1 MSNIIKL
8 KLPKASLANT
18 PGATASPGI
27 KKLKLTNSQPPTPIE
42 ASSST
47 LPPPSTEKKKRPYVR
62 KVDPGSSK
70 KRAAEEDIISPAAKR
85 VQSGTGRKLS
95 IKLPG
100 QQSSGKISLA
110 AKRNSVPKIIDIR
123 ARQRAPPRA
132 KGIGYD
138 SEDSDV
144 EKDPAIQQALVLRM
158 QPGPDTDYLRKAIAD
173 GSIGPFASKGDAD
186 VSLKFVEHNYRR
198 AVVKIRGNSYAAVLV
213 DLPCIVETMK
223 SFDRKGWHK
232 VADCCQMLYV
242 LGRCQTDEEAK
253 NYRLPSD
260 VDKENYQFA
269 HGLTP
274 PLHYVRK
281 RRWRAR
287 PNYNHAVEAEEQAL
301 RLLEMDRL
309 VEESGGT
316 SSYAIKKTANPD
328 QAQEESNYGGDYD
341 DEEDADAEEDAIETV
356 EATGQYSFDDEEEE
370 DGVDLEAELAAQMGF
385 AEDDDDELLGGDS
398 EMVESPLALAPDD
411 GGGANS
417 MAPSTVAPTPAD
429 TPTAAATPEDPPSS
443 NEDDSGS
450 DEDDDEDDMDVFD
463 EDAAAKSAERAQQL
477 EEVADL
483 EQEIARTRQKAQAMT
498 NQLLKTRELRK
509 LAGLE
514 EDLKAKKVI
523 FGLEEE

>member
-1 MSNIIKL
+1 M
-8 KLPKASLANT
+8 PKASLAGT
-18 PGATASPGI
+18 PNRPTLPAGATSSSGI
-27 KKLKLTNSQPPTPIE
+27 KLKLTNSQPPTPTE
-42 ASSST
+42 GPASS
-47 LPPPSTEKKKRPYVR
+47 LPPASTEKKKRPYVR
-62 KVDPGSSK
+62 KTDAGSSK

-100 QQSSGKISLA
+100 QQSSGGTIALA
-110 AKRNSVPKIIDIR
+110 AKRKASVPKIIDIR

-158 QPGPDTDYLRKAIAD
+158 QPGEDANYLRKAIAD
-173 GSIGPFASKGDAD
+173 GSIGPFTSQGDAD
-186 VSLKFVEHNYRR
+186 VSIKFVEKNYRR
-198 AVVKIRGNSYAAVLV
+198 AVVKVRGNTYAAALV

-223 SFDRKGWHK
+223 SFDRKGWYK

-242 LGRCQTDEEAK
+242 LGPCKSEEEAK

-260 VDKENYQFA
+260 VDKENFQFA

-281 RRWRAR
+281 RRWRSR

-316 SSYAIKKTANPD
+316 SSYAVKKTANLD
-328 QAQEESNYGGDYD
+328 QAQEESQYEDEY
-341 DEEDADAEEDAIETV
+341 DEEEDAEEDAVETV
-356 EATGQYSFDDEEEE
+356 EATGQYPFDDEEE
-370 DGVDLEAELAAQMGF
+370 DGVDLEAELAAQMEF
-385 AEDDDDELLGGDS
+385 AEDDDDEPSGD
-398 EMVESPLALAPDD
+398 MVESPMAM
-411 GGGANS
+411 GGDEGAS
-417 MAPSTVAPTPAD
+417 VPPETVEPTPAG
-429 TPTAAATPEDPPSS
+429 TPAAMETPPAEQPS
-443 NEDDSGS
+443 S
-450 DEDDDEDDMDVFD
+450 DEDESDEDEDDLDVFD

-523 FGLEEE
+523 FGLEDE

>member
-1 MSNIIKL
+1 
-8 KLPKASLANT
+8 
-18 PGATASPGI
+18 
-27 KKLKLTNSQPPTPIE
+27 
-42 ASSST
+42 
-47 LPPPSTEKKKRPYVR
+47 
-62 KVDPGSSK
+62 
-70 KRAAEEDIISPAAKR
+70 
-85 VQSGTGRKLS
+85 
-95 IKLPG
+95 
-100 QQSSGKISLA
+100 
-110 AKRNSVPKIIDIR
+110 
-123 ARQRAPPRA
+123 
-132 KGIGYD
+132 
-138 SEDSDV
+138 
-144 EKDPAIQQALVLRM
+144 M
-158 QPGPDTDYLRKAIAD
+158 QPGPDADYLRKAIAD
-173 GSIGPFASKGDAD
+173 GSIGPFTSKGDAD

-223 SFDRKGWHK
+223 SFDRKGWYK

-242 LGRCQTDEEAK
+242 LGPCQSDEEAK
-253 NYRLPSD
+253 NYRLPKD
-260 VDKENYQFA
+260 VDKENYQYA

-287 PNYNHAVEAEEQAL
+287 PNYNHAVEAEEQAM

-316 SSYAIKKTANPD
+316 SSYAIKKTANTD
-328 QAQEESNYGGDYD
+328 HAQEESNYGDDYD
-341 DEEDADAEEDAIETV
+341 DEEDAEAEEDAVETV
-356 EATGQYSFDDEEEE
+356 EATGQYSFDDEEE
-370 DGVDLEAELAAQMGF
+370 DGVDLEAELAAQMEF
-385 AEDDDDELLGGDS
+385 AEDDEDEPHGD
-398 EMVESPLALAPDD
+398 MVESPMALDD
-411 GGGANS
+411 S
-417 MAPSTVAPTPAD
+417 TSVPPETVAPTPAD
-429 TPTAAATPEDPPSS
+429 TPTAAATPEEQPSS
-443 NEDDSGS
+443 NEDES
-450 DEDDDEDDMDVFD
+450 DDESDDDIDVFD

>member
-8 KLPKASLANT
+8 KMPKASLPGT
-18 PGATASPGI
+18 PARPTLPSGATSSSGF
-27 KKLKLTNSQPPTPIE
+27 KLKLTNSQPPTPIE
-42 ASSST
+42 APSST
-47 LPPPSTEKKKRPYVR
+47 LPAPSTEKKKRPYVR
-62 KVDPGSSK
+62 KADPGSSK

-95 IKLPG
+95 IKGPA
-100 QQSSGKISLA
+100 QQSSGKIALA
-110 AKRNSVPKIIDIR
+110 AKRKTSVPKIIELR

-144 EKDPAIQQALVLRM
+144 ERDPAIQQALVLRM
-158 QPGPDTDYLRKAIAD
+158 QPGPDADYLRKAIAD
-173 GSIGPFASKGDAD
+173 GSIGPFPSKGDAD
-186 VSLKFVEHNYRR
+186 VSLKFVDLHYRR

-223 SFDRKGWHK
+223 SFDRKGWYK

-242 LGRCQTDEEAK
+242 LGPCQTDEEAK

-316 SSYAIKKTANPD
+316 SSYAIKKTANAD
-328 QAQEESNYGGDYD
+328 QTQEESNYGDEYD
-341 DEEDADAEEDAIETV
+341 DEEDADAEEDAVETV
-356 EATGQYSFDDEEEE
+356 EATGQYSFDDEEE

-385 AEDDDDELLGGDS
+385 AEDDNDGEEPL
-398 EMVESPLALAPDD
+398 VESPMALDESASVP
-411 GGGANS
+411 
-417 MAPSTVAPTPAD
+417 PETVAPTPAD

-443 NEDDSGS
+443 NEDES
-450 DEDDDEDDMDVFD
+450 DEDEDDDDMDVFD